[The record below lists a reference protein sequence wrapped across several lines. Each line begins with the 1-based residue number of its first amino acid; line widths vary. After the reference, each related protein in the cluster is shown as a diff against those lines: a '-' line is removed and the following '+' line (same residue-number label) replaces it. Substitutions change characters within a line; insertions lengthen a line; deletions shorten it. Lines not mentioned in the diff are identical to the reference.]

1 MPAQQRKEKAR
12 EERSRLIVSAAREL
26 AEAEG
31 WEAVTTRK
39 LAERVDYSQ
48 PVLYSH
54 FKNMDAI
61 ASAVALQGFEE
72 LASALTRGSE
82 SGARRER
89 GGRGGGQAR
98 LRGLAAAYLDF
109 AREHPALYQAMFVR
123 QSELTFAVG
132 EIPASLRAGFE
143 VFRAAVAP
151 YAEGDAETLTE
162 LFWSSLHGLATL
174 QAGRRLRPDQQE
186 NRVELLVSLVAVP
199 TDRT

>member
-39 LAERVDYSQ
+39 LAEKVDYSQ

-72 LASALTRGSE
+72 LAAALTRGSE
-82 SGARRER
+82 SRARRKN
-89 GGRGGGQAR
+89 GGEGRAR
-98 LRGLAAAYLDF
+98 LRRLADAYLDF
-109 AREHPALYQAMFVR
+109 AQEHPALYQAMFVR

-151 YAEGDAETLTE
+151 YAEDDAETLTE

-174 QAGRRLRPDQQE
+174 QAGRRLRPDHQE
-186 NRVELLVSLVAVP
+186 NRVELLISLVAVP

>member
-39 LAERVDYSQ
+39 LAEKVDYSQ

-72 LASALTRGSE
+72 LAAALTRGRE
-82 SGARRER
+82 SRARRKN
-89 GGRGGGQAR
+89 GGEGRAR
-98 LRGLAAAYLDF
+98 LRGLADAYLDF
-109 AREHPALYQAMFVR
+109 AQEHPALYQAMFVR

-174 QAGRRLRPDQQE
+174 QAGKRLRPDHQE
-186 NRVELLVSLVAVP
+186 NRVELLISLVAVP

>member
-1 MPAQQRKEKAR
+1 MSVQQRKEKAR
-12 EERSRLIVSAAREL
+12 EERGRLIVSAAREL

-39 LAERVDYSQ
+39 LADKVEYSQ

-61 ASAVALQGFEE
+61 ASAVALQGFDE
-72 LASALTRGSE
+72 LTVALTKGV
-82 SGARRER
+82 ER
-89 GGRGGGQAR
+89 AG
-98 LRGLAAAYLDF
+98 LRGLADAYLEF

-132 EIPASLRAGFE
+132 EIPASLRAGFA
-143 VFRAAVAP
+143 VFLAAVEPHAD
-151 YAEGDAETLTE
+151 GDPETLAE

-174 QAGRRLRPDQQE
+174 QAGSRLRPDLHE
-186 NRVELLVSLVAVP
+186 HRIDLLVRLITAH
-199 TDRT
+199 

>member
-12 EERSRLIVSAAREL
+12 EERSRLIVDAAREL

-31 WEAVTTRK
+31 WDAVTTRK
-39 LAERVDYSQ
+39 LAEKVEYSQ

-72 LASALTRGSE
+72 LTVALTEGV
-82 SGARRER
+82 RR
-89 GGRGGGQAR
+89 AK
-98 LRGLAAAYLDF
+98 LRGLADAYLAF

-123 QSELTFAVG
+123 RSELTFAVG
-132 EIPASLRAGFE
+132 EIPASLRAAFA
-143 VFRAAVAP
+143 VFLAAVDP
-151 YAEGDAETLTE
+151 YADGATETLAE

-174 QAGRRLRPDQQE
+174 QAGKRLRPDHHE
-186 NRVELLVSLVAVP
+186 NRVELLVNLVAVP

>member
-12 EERSRLIVSAAREL
+12 EERGRLIVSAAREL

-39 LAERVDYSQ
+39 LADKVEYSQ

-61 ASAVALQGFEE
+61 AAAVALQGFDE
-72 LASALTRGSE
+72 LTVALKQ
-82 SGARRER
+82 GAE
-89 GGRGGGQAR
+89 QAG
-98 LRGLAAAYLDF
+98 LRGLADAYLAF

-132 EIPASLRAGFE
+132 DIPASLRAGFA
-143 VFRAAVAP
+143 VFLAALEP
-151 YAEGDAETLTE
+151 YADRDTETLAE
-162 LFWSSLHGLATL
+162 VFWSSLHGLATL
-174 QAGRRLRPDQQE
+174 QANRRLRPDQHEQ
-186 NRVELLVSLVAVP
+186 RVELLIKLIMGPNES
-199 TDRT
+199 